1 MAEGRAAPM
10 PQSPPNP
17 PQINHLF
24 RKPRRVSV
32 SLPQQVVNDLVEMAD
47 QQGRSL
53 SNIAAFLLET
63 RLREIQS
70 DNRYHL

>member
-1 MAEGRAAPM
+1 MD
-10 PQSPPNP
+10 
-17 PQINHLF
+17 
-24 RKPRRVSV
+24 
-32 SLPQQVVNDLVEMAD
+32 DLVEMAD